1 MDNSL
6 NDNDFHLKSF
16 PIDHSIEAFE
26 KEYYFE
32 AVAVLHG
39 FIESQMKSYFHL
51 HAANVSKESLSKGWD
66 INDKLPYIS
75 LAHVIFVLN
84 LIDKAEYDNLIS
96 FNTLRN
102 ELMHRYYLDPY
113 EGWPKRISKS
123 KLNSVFKSVVKVT
136 YLIMERA
143 DDLV

>member
-1 MDNSL
+1 MTFL
-6 NDNDFHLKSF
+6 NDNDFHLKVF
-16 PIDHSIEAFE
+16 PIDHSIDAFK

-39 FIESQMKSYFHL
+39 FIETQMKSYFHL
-51 HAANVSKESLSKGWD
+51 HAVNVSKQPLARSWD
-66 INDKLPYIS
+66 VNDKLSYIS

-84 LIDKAEYDNLIS
+84 LIDKSEYDVLVS

-113 EGWPKRISKS
+113 EGFPKRISKS
-123 KLNSVFKSVVKVT
+123 KLNSVFKSVVNVT
-136 YLIMERA
+136 YVIMEKA
-143 DDLV
+143 DNLV